1 MRPPRKR
8 FQRGVRRSR
17 NFPAT
22 LVESGSPDRRCVVS
36 DISEGGAKIVVE
48 GRDPI
53 PAHFALSFDNGA
65 RRTCE
70 LIWWHGKTAG
80 LKFVR

>member
-1 MRPPRKR
+1 MRLPRKQ

-53 PAHFALSFDNGA
+53 PAHFALVFDSGT
-65 RRTCE
+65 RRICE